1 MKISIII
8 PFDNPKKDIEK
19 TIRFIDA
26 QNIVAG
32 QYELII
38 VCSLEDE
45 KAKSRLMEIEEKA
58 PDIVAIVNVP
68 EDISRA
74 QLLNTG
80 MEYSSG
86 DYIMFV
92 RAGDAINVHLLQNA
106 CKLIDDV
113 QPELISYEMTFAHD
127 KFDMFEDDPISYEDF
142 RHLTFSDVSEKK
154 AFLMGGNV
162 NDSFLCHI
170 YSKALIEDVGVKLED
185 EAKDE
190 DMVFAYP
197 LFLLAESISFTKD
210 HGYCA
215 YMDDDKENLI
225 NRITGRMAAQTR
237 LFELLLGTGEL
248 YDTYK
253 DVIDAHFVKE
263 YFIKNLKLAR
273 GSCLELELPLPTFEV
288 MQYVTLNLVPKW
300 IENDYLFGLDRDD
313 RKLMLFVNE
322 KFESAKTLNDRLKE
336 NAFISVITATYNRC
350 DRIKES
356 IECILMQSYQYFEY
370 IIVDD
375 GSEDETERVVK
386 SFDDPRI
393 KFYKNAENRGI
404 CYSRNVGIRN
414 ACGKYIVCQDDDDY
428 CRLDK
433 LEKTINT
440 FMKLPD
446 DYGMVI
452 CESINHTRRL
462 AGNTEAPAIIIP
474 AREMSDVRKSG
485 YIFPALLSRNFIT
498 STAAL
503 MRKDYMEEVGLYD
516 EELFAYEDWD
526 IYLRIS
532 RKYEVAF
539 VREPLYDYYQRSGTL
554 ISNRDSEHRSKVL
567 KSLYEIDQKFVEDR
581 KKYSIET
588 SFKVVEG

>member
-38 VCSLEDE
+38 VSSLEDE

-170 YSKALIEDVGVKLED
+170 YSKALIEDVGVKFED

-210 HGYCA
+210 HGYRA
-215 YMDDDKENLI
+215 YVDDDKENLI

-237 LFELLLGTGEL
+237 LLELLLGTGEL

-313 RKLMLFVNE
+313 RKLMLLVNE

-356 IECILMQSYQYFEY
+356 IECILRQSYQYFEY

-393 KFYKNAENRGI
+393 KFIKNSENRGL
-404 CYSRNVGIRN
+404 CYSRNVGIRETS
-414 ACGKYIVCQDDDDY
+414 GRYVVCQDDDDY

-433 LEKTINT
+433 LEKTLNV
-440 FMKLPD
+440 FMSLSD
-446 DYGMVI
+446 DYGMVY
-452 CESINHTRRL
+452 CESINHARRL

-554 ISNRDSEHRSKVL
+554 ISNKDSEHRSKVL

-588 SFKVVEG
+588 SFKVGEG

>member
-8 PFDNPKKDIEK
+8 TFDNPKKDIEK

-38 VCSLEDE
+38 VSSLEDE

-68 EDISRA
+68 EDVSRA

-170 YSKALIEDVGVKLED
+170 YSKALIEDVGVKFED

-215 YMDDDKENLI
+215 YVDDDKENLI

-237 LFELLLGTGEL
+237 LYELLLGSGEL

-253 DVIDAHFVKE
+253 DVIDAHFVME

-273 GSCLELELPLPTFEV
+273 GSFPERELPLPTFEV

-300 IENDYLFGLDRDD
+300 TYNDYLFGLERDD
-313 RKLMLFVNE
+313 RRLMLLVNE
-322 KFESAKTLNDRLKE
+322 KFESAKELNDRLKE
-336 NAFISVITATYNRC
+336 NAFISVITTTYNRC
-350 DRIKES
+350 DRIKDS
-356 IECILMQSYQYFEY
+356 IECILRQSYQYFEY

-393 KFYKNAENRGI
+393 KFIKNSENRGL
-404 CYSRNVGIRN
+404 CYSRNVGIRETS
-414 ACGKYIVCQDDDDY
+414 GRYVVCQDDDDY

-433 LEKTINT
+433 LEKTLNV
-440 FMKLPD
+440 FMSLSD
-446 DYGMVI
+446 DYGMVY
-452 CESINHTRRL
+452 CESINHARRL

-485 YIFPALLSRNFIT
+485 YIFPALLSKNFIT

-554 ISNRDSEHRSKVL
+554 ISNKDSEHRNKVL